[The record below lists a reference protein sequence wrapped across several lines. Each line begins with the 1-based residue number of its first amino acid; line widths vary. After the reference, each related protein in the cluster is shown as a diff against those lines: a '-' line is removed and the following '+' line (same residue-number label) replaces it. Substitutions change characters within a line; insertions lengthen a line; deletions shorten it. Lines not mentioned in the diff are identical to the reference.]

1 MVGTNVGLD
10 SSAVEGATVGVAVG
24 SSDSIAVGAD
34 VGVSV
39 GSSEDDVGSS
49 VAAFEQR
56 KQNKLLANV
65 KS

>member
-1 MVGTNVGLD
+1 M
-10 SSAVEGATVGVAVG
+10 
-24 SSDSIAVGAD
+24 GAD

-39 GSSEDDVGSS
+39 GSSEEDVGSS